1 MNSFVNY
8 LFTFAAI
15 QGFII
20 AISLLFKKDGKRANK
35 FLSLMVTFLS
45 LDLLSLNYYLSGF
58 YLQFPWFAELNYPFT
73 FLYGPLFYFYIS
85 YETGHKER
93 FRLRDYL
100 HFIPV
105 AVIYMFMS
113 PLLLMNAGERID
125 NLHKMSYNPPLWLV
139 VLSYLR
145 SWIGFVY
152 SIMTIRLL
160 ISWDYEIREV
170 ASNTDQINLI
180 WFKRLAIG
188 FMLIWVI
195 VLTSTTAMFAGL
207 IAGNQVDF
215 YIYPF
220 VALIIYLIGYMG
232 LIQPQI
238 FLKPLNAE
246 EPDTAKYEKS
256 GLDDSAAN
264 EILKNLDTLMTGE
277 KLYLNPDLSLS
288 ELADTLNTSTHRL
301 SEAINSRINKN
312 FYDYVNE
319 MRIEHFKREIKKP
332 GSEVYN
338 ILSIALDSGF
348 NSKATFNRVF
358 RKYTGMT
365 PSEFVRSEQT

>member
-113 PLLLMNAGERID
+113 PLLFMNAGERID
-125 NLHKMSYNPPLWLV
+125 NLHKMSYNPPLWLI

-160 ISWDYEIREV
+160 IRWDYEIREV

-288 ELADTLNTSTHRL
+288 ELADTLNTSTHHL